1 MPIVSNDLDI
11 ETWLDSDEGKMD
23 GEGAT
28 VIVGRAQF
36 FVGAMREFVGCV
48 LYLDFCI
55 ILTNQK
61 LTQFLDFFSMP
72 ASSVIDH
79 KERIM
84 GGGVNS
90 VARRKGSVH
99 RKSESW
105 DAGDYGRKDQ
115 DLRS

>member
-1 MPIVSNDLDI
+1 MSIVSNDLDI

-48 LYLDFCI
+48 SYLDFCI

-61 LTQFLDFFSMP
+61 LTQFLDFLACLHP
-72 ASSVIDH
+72 VSSI
-79 KERIM
+79 I
-84 GGGVNS
+84 
-90 VARRKGSVH
+90 RKGLWEV
-99 RKSESW
+99 
-105 DAGDYGRKDQ
+105 A
-115 DLRS
+115 